1 MLRYWDELGGLIS
14 LLLGGGELPELTLVS
29 LDEAAPELLS
39 VPEELSPL
47 DSEPLDDGSPD
58 PDELG
63 ADDEGPLDDGALL
76 LGALEELLPEELPLE
91 GPLELL
97 EQHSQ
102 QQQPAWWLKLQA
114 PSWRVSVAPD
124 RQIDTARE

>member
-1 MLRYWDELGGLIS
+1 MTS
-14 LLLGGGELPELTLVS
+14 LLLGGGELPELPLVS

-47 DSEPLDDGSPD
+47 DCEPLDDGSPD

-63 ADDEGPLDDGALL
+63 AEDEGPLDEGSLL
-76 LGALEELLPEELPLE
+76 LGTSDDDPLVELEELPPEELPLD

-102 QQQPAWWLKLQA
+102 QQQPAWWLKVQE
-114 PSWRVSVAPD
+114 PSWRVSVPPD
-124 RQIDTARE
+124 KQIDTARE

>member
-1 MLRYWDELGGLIS
+1 MTS
-14 LLLGGGELPELTLVS
+14 LLLGGGELPELPLVS

-63 ADDEGPLDDGALL
+63 AENEGPLDDGALL
-76 LGALEELLPEELPLE
+76 LGALDDEPLVALEELLPEELPLD

-102 QQQPAWWLKLQA
+102 QQQPAWWLRLQA